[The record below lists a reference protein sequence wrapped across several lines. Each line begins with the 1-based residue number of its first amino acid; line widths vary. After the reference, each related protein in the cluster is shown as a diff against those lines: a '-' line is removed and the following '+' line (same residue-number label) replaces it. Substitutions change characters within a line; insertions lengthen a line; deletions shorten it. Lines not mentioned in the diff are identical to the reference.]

1 MLFLWENNPMKTT
14 NNKQQKMKINKMLA
28 LSGAVLL
35 TLSVAQAATITW
47 TEQGT
52 IIDNTFLSLAGA
64 TANEVYGVDFNGL
77 GSITTANGYNFN
89 SGNFTVAGSPGGYN
103 GYLASATSGDA
114 NLNTILANGVYGS
127 QALNSGTLLN
137 LIIGHT
143 YNVLAFIDDNRGTGP
158 GGAGGTLFK
167 VNGAPG
173 NTSPTQLYG
182 TYTSGTAGSPLGG
195 YILGTF
201 TADATTQ
208 AFSVQNDQQG
218 LGGGDFSTG
227 NAQYNGILVVTA
239 VPEPGVC
246 ALLGGGL
253 MTLLA
258 VRRKK

>member
-1 MLFLWENNPMKTT
+1 
-14 NNKQQKMKINKMLA
+14 MLA
-28 LSGAVLL
+28 LGGVSLL

-47 TEQGT
+47 TGQGT

-64 TANEVYGVDFNGL
+64 TANEVYGVDFNGA
-77 GSITTANGYNFN
+77 GSLTTGNGYTFG
-89 SGNFTVAGSPGGYN
+89 SGNFTVAGSPGGFN
-103 GYLASATSGDA
+103 GYLNGQNSGDA
-114 NLNTILANGVYGS
+114 SLNIILANGVYGNL
-127 QALNSGTLLN
+127 ANNSGNLLN

-143 YNVLAFIDDNRGTGP
+143 YNVLAFIDDNRGSGP
-158 GGAGGTLFK
+158 GGAGGTLFQ
-167 VNGAPG
+167 VNGDPG

-182 TYTSGTAGSPLGG
+182 TQTSGIAGSPLGG

-208 AFSVQNDQQG
+208 AFSVQNDNQSG
-218 LGGGDFSTG
+218 SFATG

-258 VRRKK
+258 LRRKK